1 MIFYTYESGLSGLGT
16 GCITCRRLQNLQP
29 HTKRNINKT
38 ATLGVLLF
46 FFCDTAIPSF
56 WHKILHLLLDRH
68 QNSTWNRVKGTA
80 EELIVIRHHHGP
92 RSISRKS
99 WKNGLIMRL
108 IDEQWCAQ
116 PQLNMFIQSSNVL
129 RQTKVSHGFAVDY
142 VLTRPGHFHVGNCK
156 SMDHW
161 SDCWV
166 CRICDTRMN
175 FQVAGL

>member
-1 MIFYTYESGLSGLGT
+1 MQKAPEPATTHQEE
-16 GCITCRRLQNLQP
+16 
-29 HTKRNINKT
+29 HKKT

-46 FFCDTAIPSF
+46 FFCDTAIPYF
-56 WHKILHLLLDRH
+56 WHKILHLLFDRR

-99 WKNGLIMRL
+99 WGNGLIMRL

-129 RQTKVSHGFAVDY
+129 RQTEVSHGFAVDC
-142 VLTRPGHFHVGNCK
+142 PNK
-156 SMDHW
+156 AW
-161 SDCWV
+161 SLP
-166 CRICDTRMN
+166 CRQLQEHGPLIRLL
-175 FQVAGL
+175 GLSDL